1 VINLELDWRQAA
13 GAAAGLAVAAAALA
27 AAGQPR
33 LTRIAA
39 FAREAALALGLFA
52 LWQYAGSFAVLGPGG
67 ALGRSRW
74 IWRFER
80 AIHLPSETAIQRFFL
95 PHPLLIQFFNLYYD
109 SLHFPVL
116 IACMAWLFVRHR
128 DRYARWRT
136 TLVAFT
142 ALCLAV
148 QLIPVAPPRML
159 PSTGLVDTAVLYHES
174 VYTSTVGFD
183 PDQLSSMPSVHVGWA
198 LLVAVAVITTARSR
212 WRWLALLYPCMT
224 TLVVI
229 VTANHFW
236 LDGIVAAAIL
246 ALVLEVQAV
255 ARRIRGARHDGSD
268 GLIIDLDTERLSEHR
283 RHVRQL
289 AGADDRPAQRAGV
302 DDQAELSGPEVGP
315 LHRDFAQVGPDKLR
329 AWKRA
334 PLERRASEV
343 GVAQN
348 AVLEDHIGEAGR
360 PEVHR
365 VQLAAAEHDIAQLGA
380 EDLHPGQR

>member
-13 GAAAGLAVAAAALA
+13 GAAGGLAVAAVALA
-27 AAGQPR
+27 AAGKPR
-33 LTRIAA
+33 LTRIAV
-39 FAREAALALGLFA
+39 FAQEAALALGLFA

-74 IWRFER
+74 IWQFER
-80 AIHLPSETAIQRFFL
+80 AAHLPSETAIQRFFL

-128 DRYARWRT
+128 DRYGRWRT

-142 ALCLAV
+142 GFCLAV

-159 PSTGLVDTAVLYHES
+159 ASTGLVDTAALYHES

-198 LLVAVAVITTARSR
+198 LLVAVAVITTAKSR
-212 WRWLALLYPCMT
+212 WRWLAVLYPCMT

-255 ARRIRGARHDGSD
+255 ARRIRAARHDGSD
-268 GLIIDLDTERLSEHR
+268 GLIVDLDAEGLSEHR

-289 AGADDRPAQRAGV
+289 AGADDRPAQRVGV

-315 LHRDFAQVGPDKLR
+315 LHSDFAQVGPDKLR

-334 PLERRASEV
+334 PLERRASEI
-343 GVAQN
+343 GIAQN

-365 VQLAAAEHDIAQLGA
+365 IQLAAAEHDIAQLGP